1 MIRKVI
7 KKLNI
12 LCQNN
17 NFFYLSN
24 DDITWNYLVK
34 DRTHFFDNRMNILTG
49 SFVDFF
55 DFIFQKYSDFNS
67 NQSWLRLMDPENIS
81 FNGMQMSA
89 LNSIL
94 IH

>member
-1 MIRKVI
+1 M
-7 KKLNI
+7 
-12 LCQNN
+12 
-17 NFFYLSN
+17 
-24 DDITWNYLVK
+24 VK
-34 DRTHFFDNRMNILTG
+34 DRTHLFDNRMNILTG

-67 NQSWLRLMDPENIS
+67 NQSWLRLMNPENIS